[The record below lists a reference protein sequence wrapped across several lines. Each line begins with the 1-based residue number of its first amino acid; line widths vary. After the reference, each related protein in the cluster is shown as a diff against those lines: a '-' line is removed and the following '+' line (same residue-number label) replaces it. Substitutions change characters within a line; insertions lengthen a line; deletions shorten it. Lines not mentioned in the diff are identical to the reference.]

1 MVHVMRSLIRVHV
14 MRVVDKGYMF
24 THSNFIIKT
33 AAAAAA
39 CLIKLFTIKLCNYSV
54 IKFSN
59 LLMDIIG

>member
-1 MVHVMRSLIRVHV
+1 MVLVHV

-33 AAAAAA
+33 AAAAA
-39 CLIKLFTIKLCNYSV
+39 CLIKLFTIKLRNYSV